1 MNTEWYDR
9 SAPVRPGEE
18 LDQERLEEFLKDRLP
33 NVSGPLEVAQF
44 PKGYSNL
51 TYLLRFPEQELVLRR
66 PPFGANVKGGHDM
79 GREYTILSHLVD
91 VYPNVPR
98 PLFYCSDES
107 VLGASFYVMTRLRG
121 IILRSNMPADMIP
134 DPLLMSQIADSF
146 IRNLVALHA
155 VDYEAAGLAEMGR
168 PQGYVQRQIDG
179 WTRRYAKAQTDDVP
193 EMDQVARWLAE
204 HMPPETGA
212 ALIHNDYKY
221 DNIVLAPEDWA
232 RIIGVLDWEMATIGD
247 PLMDLGSTLGYWIEP
262 GDPPEIQ
269 AMLFSP
275 TTLPGNP
282 SRAEL
287 VDSYAKLSGRDVS
300 HLVFYFAYGLFKL
313 GVIGQQIYYR
323 YHQGY
328 TEDPRFAGLIHA
340 VRACGRLAVQAIEQ
354 GRIDQL
360 VA

>member
-33 NVSGPLEVAQF
+33 NITGPLEVAQF

-51 TYLLRFPEQELVLRR
+51 TYLLRFPEQELILRR

-107 VLGASFYVMTRLRG
+107 VLGAPFYVMTRLRG

-134 DPLLMSQIADSF
+134 DPPLMSQIADSF
-146 IRNLVALHA
+146 IHNLVTLHA

-168 PQGYVQRQIDG
+168 PQGYVQRQING

-221 DNIVLAPEDWA
+221 DNIVLDPEDWA

-287 VDSYAKLSGRDVS
+287 VNAYAKLSGRDVS

-323 YHQGY
+323 YDKGY
-328 TEDPRFAGLIHA
+328 TEDPRFASLIHA
-340 VRACGRLAVQAIEQ
+340 VRACGRLALQAIER